1 MAIEELSWETEGIVG
16 AEGMRA
22 EAFGVEGVEGCVG
35 CVRGDSMDKSGIC
48 GNRMLRGKPGIGSGV
63 REGSIELSGI
73 GAIKI
78 PTHIGKGLIRYPV
91 SLFPI

>member
-1 MAIEELSWETEGIVG
+1 VAIEELSWETEGIVG

-22 EAFGVEGVEGCVG
+22 EAFGVEGCVG

-48 GNRMLRGKPGIGSGV
+48 GSRMLRGKPGIGSGV
-63 REGSIELSGI
+63 PEGSIELSGI
-73 GAIKI
+73 GAIGI